1 SDEAQ
6 GFINLPDLQAG
17 RFDPDDLTIDT
28 GVGTV
33 DNPNVIIPLLT
44 DGQPG
49 SIADLRFIGFD
60 RSYRAAFRSQFWGAE
75 LNVLSEPQSSVN
87 PLTWQWLGG
96 FRYFN
101 YDERFNQFGEFDNG
115 GGLDPRLEFNLRSST
130 TNNSYGP
137 TVVFRTQFVSK
148 YLTLSMTPRVS
159 FALNDYTTRYSTFG
173 SGFAAPGADPT
184 ASTLTRFVEDEIDFT
199 TITQVTFLAELHL
212 TESFTLFGGYDFFW
226 SYRAARSFNQTTFG
240 SNVLDTGEAV
250 PDITANSNPESLAIE
265 GLSFGATFRF

>member
-1 SDEAQ
+1 MIRPASIQTAIAVIVLTASSAFAQGPGYGPPAMTRGFVPPGVSHGQNVVNYRVNQHGDRWNDSQPIEAFLRQVGQRSWLRLEYLHWNIEDPGSRTIGAPISDADGREPVEVFDPNTGDTFGFSVVPNLDNISLNDTSAVRGTYGMWFDGGSIEFSVFGSDEAQ

-101 YDERFNQFGEFDNG
+101 YDER
-115 GGLDPRLEFNLRSST
+115 
-130 TNNSYGP
+130 
-137 TVVFRTQFVSK
+137 
-148 YLTLSMTPRVS
+148 
-159 FALNDYTTRYSTFG
+159 
-173 SGFAAPGADPT
+173 
-184 ASTLTRFVEDEIDFT
+184 
-199 TITQVTFLAELHL
+199 
-212 TESFTLFGGYDFFW
+212 
-226 SYRAARSFNQTTFG
+226 
-240 SNVLDTGEAV
+240 
-250 PDITANSNPESLAIE
+250 
-265 GLSFGATFRF
+265 